1 MAVCHVP
8 CPNALCVCVYM
19 FVGCVCVRV
28 CVSYTQTPSVWWP
41 DTVWESVRRRR
52 IHTQHKGPIMS
63 PHSEKERGVDEGI
76 IGACPSRKGV

>member
-19 FVGCVCVRV
+19 FVGSVCV

-41 DTVWESVRRRR
+41 DTVWESVCRRR
-52 IHTQHKGPIMS
+52 IHTRHKGPIMS

-76 IGACPSRKGV
+76 IGTCPSRKGV